1 MQARD
6 VMSTPVITVTEDTSV
21 ADVARLLLR
30 HGISGVPVLGGDGRL
45 VGIVSEGDLVRRV
58 ESGTEREPSWWLRVF
73 GDTEE
78 HVRDYVK
85 THGRR
90 AGDVMSRNVATVR
103 EDAGIAE
110 IAELLERKRIKRVP
124 VVRDH
129 EVVGIV
135 SRANLLHALASM
147 PTQITQAATDA
158 APSDRTL
165 KTRIENEMRRA
176 GLDTS
181 FVNVVVA
188 EGVAWLWG
196 AVRTESQL
204 DAARVAAERAMG
216 DAAAVQ
222 SRLSVLPP
230 SVQRV
235 MWAE

>member
-6 VMSTPVITVTEDTSV
+6 VMSTPVISVAEDASV

-30 HGISGVPVLGGDGRL
+30 HGISAVPVLGADGRL
-45 VGIVSEGDLVRRV
+45 LGIVSEGDLVRRV
-58 ESGTEREPSWWLRVF
+58 ESGTEREPSWWLRLF

-78 HVRDYVK
+78 RVRDYAK

-90 AGDVMSRNVATVR
+90 ATDVMTREVTTVD
-103 EDAGIAE
+103 EDASLSE
-110 IAELLERKRIKRVP
+110 IAALLERGRIKRVP
-124 VVRDH
+124 VMRGN

-135 SRANLLHALASM
+135 SRANLLQGLASA
-147 PTQITQAATDA
+147 PAQTPPATA
-158 APSDRTL
+158 GARGDRSL
-165 KTRIENEMRRA
+165 RTRIDDEMRRA

-188 EGVAWLWG
+188 DGVAWLWG
-196 AVRTESQL
+196 AVRSEGQL
-204 DAARVAAERAMG
+204 DAARIAAERVMG
-216 DAAAVQ
+216 DAKAVQ
-222 SRLSVLPP
+222 NRLSVFPA